1 MTLRKSVRTKKKDPA
16 IVFELLTEKLRGRK
30 PVRYS
35 MSGSFKANDVI
46 DHDTFGIGISFKHSP
61 GAFRERTIPVL
72 EDFILDSFLPT
83 AVDSSSHYIFDLWP
97 PFP

>member
-1 MTLRKSVRTKKKDPA
+1 MRTKKKDPA

-46 DHDTFGIGISFKHSP
+46 DHDTFGIGIV
-61 GAFRERTIPVL
+61 I
-72 EDFILDSFLPT
+72 
-83 AVDSSSHYIFDLWP
+83 SSSYTKMEVV
-97 PFP
+97 FPDKIRMLVCNR

>member
-46 DHDTFGIGISFKHSP
+46 DHDTFGIGIV
-61 GAFRERTIPVL
+61 I
-72 EDFILDSFLPT
+72 
-83 AVDSSSHYIFDLWP
+83 SSSYTKMEVV
-97 PFP
+97 FPDKIRMLVCNR